1 MQKRSSRR
9 GSLRGALI
17 ASTLA
22 LAGLLSLGASSE
34 AASTLPTL
42 TVAITPTTITV
53 AGAEQSGAVNV
64 VTTATGTKEGSTT
77 LILLKPGVTLA
88 EAEALLSSNKASSDP
103 NTVSKVGSIVFDTE
117 SPKGVSEAQTA
128 LVAGT
133 YLALNPEGSKSSK
146 WAHSSFTVT
155 ASAAP
160 VALPTPAAV
169 VKAIDFNFRGASTL
183 HDGTTVG
190 FENEGYVVHMIL
202 GFPVKSKKTAALV
215 IKGLK
220 TGKEKSL
227 EKLIVGPP
235 VGFAGPL
242 SQGGYQQETVNAKPG
257 YYVLVCFMDTED
269 GREHSLL
276 GMEKVIKIVK

>member
-1 MQKRSSRR
+1 MHKRSSRR
-9 GSLRGALI
+9 GSLRGALVLS
-17 ASTLA
+17 ALA
-22 LAGLLSLGASSE
+22 LAGLLSVGASSE

-64 VTTATGTKEGSTT
+64 VTTATGTKEADTT

-88 EAEALLSSNKASSDP
+88 EAEALLSSNAASGDP
-103 NTVSKVGSIVFDTE
+103 NTVSKIGAVVFDAE
-117 SPKGVSEAQTA
+117 APKGASEAQTS

-133 YLALNPEGSKSSK
+133 YLAINPEGSKSSK

-160 VALPTPAAV
+160 VALPKPAAV

-190 FENEGYVVHMIL
+190 FENAGYVVHMIL
-202 GFPVKSKKTAALV
+202 GFPVKSKKAAAQV

-220 TGKEKSL
+220 AGKEKSL
-227 EKLIVGPP
+227 EKLIAGPP

-242 SQGGYQQETVNAKPG
+242 STGGYQQETITARPG
-257 YYVLVCFMDTED
+257 YYVLVCFMDTQD
-269 GREHSLL
+269 GREHSTL
-276 GMEKVIKIVK
+276 GMEKVIKIAK

>member
-17 ASTLA
+17 VSTLA

-133 YLALNPEGSKSSK
+133 YLALNPEGPKSSK

-202 GFPVKSKKTAALV
+202 GFPVKSKKTAALL

-220 TGKEKSL
+220 AGKEKGL
-227 EKLIVGPP
+227 EKLFVGPP

-242 SQGGYQQETVNAKPG
+242 SQGGYQQETVTAKPG